1 MNKNLKVILSVLSLG
16 IGCMSAAY
24 ASDSD
29 IIAFT
34 GAHILP
40 ITSAPIEGGTI
51 ILKDGKIHA
60 IGKDISIPSNA
71 TVIDATGKVIMPGI
85 VDTHSHVG
93 ASGDTNERSK
103 KVNPEMRILDS
114 FNPSDPKINVALA
127 GGITTANVMPG
138 SGNVI
143 GGQTIYIKLKG
154 DTVDEM
160 LVPGSIGGMKF
171 ANGTNPKGDKAPNTR
186 MATAAMAR
194 EAFYK
199 AKSYLDKKN
208 AAAKSRKKDAPEFDL
223 GNEAMAEILEGKRIL
238 HFHSHRMDDLVT
250 VLRLKKEFGF
260 RLVIQHGTE
269 SYKLADMLAGMD
281 DVYVSHIL
289 LDSHGGKHE
298 TMELRIDGAAI
309 LEKAGV
315 KLALHSDDGVID
327 SRFLIRTAG
336 LAMRGGLSYEGAL
349 RALTINGAEMLDLE
363 DQIGSLEVGKD
374 ADLAI
379 FDGDPLSIYSNVL
392 ETWINGAQ
400 VYDRS
405 KPEHKLFATGGY
417 RIAERYL
424 KLEEGE

>member
-1 MNKNLKVILSVLSLG
+1 MNKSAKLLFSVVTLFS
-16 IGCMSAAY
+16 SVAALH
-24 ASDSD
+24 ANESQV
-29 IIAFT
+29 IAFT
-34 GAHILP
+34 GAQLLP
-40 ITSAPIEGGTI
+40 ITSAPIESGTI
-51 ILKDGKIHA
+51 IIKDNKILALGKNI
-60 IGKDISIPSNA
+60 DIPANA
-71 TVIDATGKVIMPGI
+71 KIIDVTGKVIMPGI

-93 ASGDTNERSK
+93 APGDTNERSK
-103 KVNPEMRILDS
+103 KVNPELRILDS
-114 FNPSDPKINVALA
+114 FNPSDPKIHVALA

-143 GGQTIYIKLKG
+143 GGQTIYIKLTG
-154 DTVDEM
+154 DTVDDM

-199 AKSYLDKKN
+199 AKAYVDKKN
-208 AAAKSRKKDAPEFDL
+208 AAAKDDKKDAPEFDI
-223 GNEAMAEILEGKRIL
+223 GNEAMAEILEGRRII
-238 HFHSHRMDDLVT
+238 HFHSHRMDDIAT

-269 SYKLADMLAGMD
+269 SYKLADMLANTE

-289 LDSHGGKHE
+289 IDSHGGKHE

-336 LAMRGGLSYEGAL
+336 LAMRGGLSREGAL
-349 RALTINGAEMLDLE
+349 KSLTINGAKMLDLE
-363 DQIGSLEVGKD
+363 DKVGSLEEGKD
-374 ADLAI
+374 ADLVI
-379 FDGDPLSIYSNVL
+379 FDGDPLSLYSNVL
-392 ETWINGAQ
+392 ETWIDGEK

-405 KPEHKLFATGGY
+405 NPKDRVYATGGY
-417 RIAERYL
+417 RIADRYIAL
-424 KLEEGE
+424 KEAE

>member
-1 MNKNLKVILSVLSLG
+1 MNKRLKLLFSFIAVFSSISPTH
-16 IGCMSAAY
+16 AE
-24 ASDSD
+24 DD
-29 IIAFT
+29 KIIAFT
-34 GAHILP
+34 GATILP
-40 ITSAPIEGGTI
+40 ITSAPIKSGTI
-51 ILKDGKIHA
+51 IIKNAKILA
-60 IGKDISIPSNA
+60 LGTDIDIPANA

-103 KVNPEMRILDS
+103 KLNPELRILDS
-114 FNPSDPKINVALA
+114 FNPSDPKIRVALA
-127 GGITTANVMPG
+127 GGITTVNVMPG

-194 EAFYK
+194 EAFYQ
-199 AKSYLDKKN
+199 AKSYIEKKN
-208 AAAKSRKKDAPEFDL
+208 AAEKNRKKDAPDFDL
-223 GNEAMAEILEGKRIL
+223 GKEAMAEVLAGKRIL
-238 HFHSHRMDDLVT
+238 HFHSHRMDDIAT

-269 SYKLADMLAGMD
+269 SYKLAKMLANLD

-289 LDSHGGKHE
+289 IDSHGGKHE

-315 KLALHSDDGVID
+315 PLALHSDDGVID

-336 LAMRGGLSYEGAL
+336 LAMRGGLSREGAL
-349 RALTINGAEMLDLE
+349 KSLTINGAYMLDLA
-363 DQIGSLEVGKD
+363 DLVGSLEAGKD

-379 FDGDPLSIYSNVL
+379 FDGDPLSLYSNVL
-392 ETWINGAQ
+392 ETWINGEK

-405 KPEHKLFATGGY
+405 NPKDRLYATGGY
-417 RIAERYL
+417 RIADRYL
-424 KLEEGE
+424 ELTEGE

>member
-1 MNKNLKVILSVLSLG
+1 MNKSLKILFGVVTLFSSVTAVHA
-16 IGCMSAAY
+16 IEEH
-24 ASDSD
+24 

-34 GAHILP
+34 GAQILP

-51 ILKDGKIHA
+51 IIKNDKILA
-60 IGKDISIPSNA
+60 IGKNIDIPENA

-103 KVNPEMRILDS
+103 KVNPELRILDS
-114 FNPSDPKINVALA
+114 FNPSDPKIHVALA

-199 AKSYLDKKN
+199 AKAYLEKKN
-208 AAAKSRKKDAPEFDL
+208 AAAKNKKKDAPEFDL
-223 GNEAMAEILEGKRIL
+223 GNEAMAEILQGKRIL
-238 HFHSHRMDDLVT
+238 HFHSHRMDDIAT

-269 SYKLADMLAGMD
+269 SYKLAEMLANLD

-289 LDSHGGKHE
+289 IDSHGGKHE

-336 LAMRGGLSYEGAL
+336 LAMRGGLSRDGAL
-349 RALTINGAEMLDLE
+349 ESLTINGAKMLDLA
-363 DQIGSLEVGKD
+363 DRVGSLEAGKD

-379 FDGDPLSIYSNVL
+379 FDGDPLSLYSNVL
-392 ETWINGAQ
+392 ETWINGEK

-405 KPEHKLFATGGY
+405 NPKDRLFATGGY

-424 KLEEGE
+424 ELKEGE